1 MTGKEWAERAVKC
14 DENGKVLF
22 YDAMGTLVDHPTLTN
37 IRAALATH
45 HDAAVA
51 DGTLEMKVSELETD
65 LKTERERLLDE
76 KMNYHRLAQNAAQMG
91 RDAQNGISQLRI
103 ELAEAQ
109 QWIDS
114 EPGWKDKY
122 MENLKAVKTER
133 DGLAAKLEAAES
145 GKQELIR
152 HNGVIME
159 QLKAEQ
165 KNRDETVAK
174 LAESE
179 KARGIMQTARDNLEQ
194 WQKRAEEYALNN
206 GNLRRSCQAK
216 ERELVHLRQAS
227 GNLTAENTK
236 LRASKAELTKL
247 LNEAGGLLCEHHAY
261 GIMDGIRLGGECP
274 ACSKKGTEK
283 YPNNIFGRIDAATKG
298 AATPGVRMWQAA
310 HVNAWDGS
318 MMWFLRDNG
327 EWMDSSHTLASII
340 DQDNRELS
348 PAEVAAVLAAHPLPD
363 HVPDEVRAY
372 SPGDDAKAA
381 AEPPKVRR
389 WKRVDGEFTGGV
401 VYVQCT
407 DGKTCY
413 SVWENGRKVPDSTF
427 DISHTEAYVR
437 DGLWREL
444 TDAENAAIDAP
455 KAAPPADEIPFG
467 KPARTTAEIERDAD
481 TLSQHIYVAMRPPT
495 MAERLRL
502 RDFEDEYRAAQA
514 REAKS

>member
-1 MTGKEWAERAVKC
+1 MTGKEWAERAVTEPK
-14 DENGKVLF
+14 EKWPE
-22 YDAMGTLVDHPTLTN
+22 GTLHIEGKHDGLFVVVPHMAGQERGVLVDVLGGL
-37 IRAALATH
+37 IA
-45 HDAAVA
+45 AAVA
-51 DGTLEMKVSELETD
+51 DAT
-65 LKTERERLLDE
+65 
-76 KMNYHRLAQNAAQMG
+76 
-91 RDAQNGISQLRI
+91 
-103 ELAEAQ
+103 
-109 QWIDS
+109 
-114 EPGWKDKY
+114 KDQ
-122 MENLKAVKTER
+122 
-133 DGLAAKLEAAES
+133 AAKLEELQASANTWKGMHATASREREELREKLAAAEKERDRLQDLPQCRRQFPDGNVPGNTEEALVGWMKIADDAIH

-206 GNLRRSCQAK
+206 GNLRRSCEAK

-348 PAEVAAVLAAHPLPD
+348 PAEVAAILAEHPLPD